1 MNSRQ
6 KKKLYKKLYDYD
18 FIYNKIKEWLGDQY
32 FTIEIAFY
40 DIKDKNIGI
49 IIDERDHGYY
59 SIIEDTL
66 YF

>member
-6 KKKLYKKLYDYD
+6 KKKLYKKLYNYD
-18 FIYNKIKEWLGDQY
+18 FIYNKIKEWLSDQY
-32 FTIEIAFY
+32 FTIKIAFY
-40 DIKDKNIGI
+40 DVKDHNIGI